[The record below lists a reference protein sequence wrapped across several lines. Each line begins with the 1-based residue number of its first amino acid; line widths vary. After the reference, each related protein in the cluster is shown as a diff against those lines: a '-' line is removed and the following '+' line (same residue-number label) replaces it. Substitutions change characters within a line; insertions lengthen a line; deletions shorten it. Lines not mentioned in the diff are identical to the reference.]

1 MSFVARGYLAIEQR
15 EAQTE
20 NNNKAHACLR
30 WLCVFYGGYLLSVT
44 ICALRRWPLAGH
56 VAGDG
61 DERNFSPQSEDNFEV

>member
-20 NNNKAHACLR
+20 NKAHACLR